1 MANYRIQFKASA
13 AKEFKKLP
21 LSVKQRVSISLDNL
35 QQEPRP
41 SGVVKLQGEEPLYRV
56 RVGDYRIVFAVDDD
70 EKIITVT
77 RIRHRQDVYK
87 E

>member
-1 MANYRIQFKASA
+1 MTNYRIQFKASA

-35 QQEPRP
+35 QQNPRP
-41 SGVVKLQGEEPLYRV
+41 SGVKKLQGEQALYRV
-56 RVGDYRIVFAVDDD
+56 RVGEYRIVFTIDDD
-70 EKIITVT
+70 EKIIKIT

>member
-1 MANYRIQFKASA
+1 MNNYRIQFKSSA

-21 LSVKQRVSISLDNL
+21 ISIKQRASESIDKL
-35 QQEPRP
+35 QQNPRP
-41 SGVVKLQGEEPLYRV
+41 SGVVKLKGDDQLYRV
-56 RVGDYRIVFAVDDD
+56 RIGDYRIVYIIDDND
-70 EKIITVT
+70 KLIKIT

>member
-1 MANYRIQFKASA
+1 MNNYSIKFKTSA

-21 LSVKQRVSISLDNL
+21 PLVKQRVGETLDKL
-35 QQEPRP
+35 RQDPRP
-41 SGVVKLQGEEPLYRV
+41 SGVVKLKGEDQLYRV
-56 RVGDYRIVFAVDDD
+56 RVGDYRIVYTIDDHD
-70 EKIITVT
+70 QIIRVT

>member
-1 MANYRIQFKASA
+1 MNNYRIQFKTSA

-21 LSVKQRVSISLDNL
+21 PSVKQRVGESLDQL
-35 QQEPRP
+35 QQDPRP
-41 SGVVKLQGEEPLYRV
+41 SGVVKLQGEDQLYRV
-56 RVGDYRIVFAVDDD
+56 RVGDYRIVYTIDDHD
-70 EKIITVT
+70 KIIKIT